1 MKRTI
6 IFIISIVIII
16 CVIAVSKFYELR
28 DSKLQID
35 EFNLKY
41 EKYLD
46 KEITGREVTTII
58 NQAIDDN
65 EENYIQKDKK
75 GKYIQD
81 DQKSIDIEIKITE
94 FKEEQIYEMETL
106 YNGGMD
112 EFVKYYGEIN
122 FKCTNIG
129 YNSKGRVKYMLFEQ
143 ILS

>member
-1 MKRTI
+1 MKKTI

-16 CVIAVSKFYELR
+16 CVIATSKFYELR

-65 EENYIQKDKK
+65 EKNYIQKDKN

-81 DQKSIDIEIKITE
+81 DEKSIDIEIKITE

-106 YNGGMD
+106 YNGGTD

-122 FKCTNIG
+122 FKCTHIE

>member
-1 MKRTI
+1 MKKTI
-6 IFIISIVIII
+6 VFIISTVMII
-16 CVIAVSKFYELR
+16 CVIAASKFYELR

-65 EENYIQKDKK
+65 EKNYIQKDKN

-81 DQKSIDIEIKITE
+81 DEKSINIEVKITE
-94 FKEEQIYEMETL
+94 FKEEQIYEMEKL

-122 FKCTNIG
+122 FKCTNIE